1 MPGQGIG
8 ERGYRKAQRPGA
20 VSGDLHVDVVDQR
33 HGHQIFRRLRLGE
46 EGGRPEESRERE
58 RERET
63 ADVCARERDFSWGG

>member
-1 MPGQGIG
+1 VPGQGIG

-46 EGGRPEESRERE
+46 KGGRPEESRE

-63 ADVCARERDFSWGG
+63 ADVCAREREFSWGG